1 MFTSIKIQNLS
12 SISQTYYGRFLSQST
27 EVIQIVIKPMTM
39 THTDELKLIQD
50 VESLRIQIPQT
61 KELYREVCRLMFF
74 RYGVQPTANKL
85 YQLVRKGTI
94 ATPSQAVNHFW
105 SELREKRSI
114 DIEHPALPDSL
125 REFASE
131 ALSTLWKGA
140 LEVARQNYQSKQ
152 LEVDGGRQ
160 HTHKHELDHYK
171 SQLKH
176 LEDQYSMQQRE
187 LEKTKKQLQEDEKRR
202 LLEGQVLATQKEL
215 AITLQNEKAV
225 LEASLKNMGNEFTAE
240 IKKLH
245 SSLKLADDRFRKL
258 EAKSNAEIERER
270 QRSFKLESEIADLK
284 KALLKEHAVTKDQ
297 TGKNQ
302 KLINELRENIGLI
315 KGQLKESQRQQLAA
329 SNKLKQIERKK
340 TFLK

>member
-1 MFTSIKIQNLS
+1 M
-12 SISQTYYGRFLSQST
+12 SQST
-27 EVIQIVIKPMTM
+27 EGIQIVIKPMTM
-39 THTDELKLIQD
+39 THADELKLIQD

-74 RYGVQPTANKL
+74 SYGIQPTANKL
-85 YQLVRKGTI
+85 YQLVRKGTM

-105 SELREKRSI
+105 SELREKRRI
-114 DIEHPALPDSL
+114 DIEQPGLPDSL

-140 LEVARQNYQSKQ
+140 LEVAKQNYQSKQ
-152 LEVDGGRQ
+152 LEVDGRQ

-176 LEDQYSMQQRE
+176 IEDQYSVQQRE
-187 LEKTKKQLQEDEKRR
+187 LERMKKQLQEDEKRR

-215 AITLQNEKAV
+215 AITLQNEKAI
-225 LEASLKNMGNEFTAE
+225 LEASLKNMGNEFTTE

-270 QRSFKLESEIADLK
+270 QRSFKLESEIAELK